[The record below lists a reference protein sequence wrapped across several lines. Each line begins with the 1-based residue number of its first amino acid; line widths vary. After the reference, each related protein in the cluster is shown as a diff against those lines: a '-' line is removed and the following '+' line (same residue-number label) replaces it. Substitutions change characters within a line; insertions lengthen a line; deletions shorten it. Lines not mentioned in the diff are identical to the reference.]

1 MAEGVVYD
9 LGYRPHEGERLGRPG
24 ALRALYRDGLRRV
37 LGLRRRARSKVLP
50 WGLLGIAV
58 LPATFFIGMA
68 VFTSQIGD
76 IGEVDFFSHAQYFDL
91 TGTIALLFIALAAGE
106 LLVPDRA
113 HGVLQVYASRPL
125 TTNDYLLGRAAA
137 LATVVFAFMY
147 VPHLVL
153 FLGRAWVSDE
163 GFGSYVAGHNGD
175 LWQTAVASLVY
186 FAALAPLAFLF
197 AAYSKRP
204 ALGAGAFIGVMA
216 VSSPATRALV
226 VEAGFD
232 PFGLLALQQHPAV
245 VKNWIMGVGSGHL
258 VPQRAGFDPWVSLVA
273 IIVLG
278 VVAAVMVA
286 RRYRRS
292 G

>member
-9 LGYRPHEGERLGRPG
+9 LGYRPHEGERLGRAG
-24 ALRALYRDGLRRV
+24 ALSALYRDGLRRV
-37 LGLRRRARSKVLP
+37 LGLRRRARAKVLP
-50 WGLLGIAV
+50 WGLLAAAV
-58 LPATFFIGMA
+58 IPATFFVGIN
-68 VFTSQIGD
+68 VFTREIGVED
-76 IGEVDFFSHAQYFDL
+76 VDFFSHAQYFDL

-125 TTNDYLLGRAAA
+125 TTNDYLAGRAAA

-147 VPHLVL
+147 FPHLVL
-153 FLGRAWVSDE
+153 FFGRAWVSDD
-163 GFGSYVAGHNGD
+163 GFGSYVTGHWGD

-216 VSSPATRALV
+216 LSTPATSALV
-226 VEAGFD
+226 VGAGFDFFGLFALQQHPVVVKDWMMGVRSAHLVPQEAGFD
-232 PFGLLALQQHPAV
+232 PWASLAVIFVVALLAAV
-245 VKNWIMGVGSGHL
+245 L
-258 VPQRAGFDPWVSLVA
+258 V
-273 IIVLG
+273 
-278 VVAAVMVA
+278 M
-286 RRYRRS
+286 RRYRRPV
-292 G
+292 